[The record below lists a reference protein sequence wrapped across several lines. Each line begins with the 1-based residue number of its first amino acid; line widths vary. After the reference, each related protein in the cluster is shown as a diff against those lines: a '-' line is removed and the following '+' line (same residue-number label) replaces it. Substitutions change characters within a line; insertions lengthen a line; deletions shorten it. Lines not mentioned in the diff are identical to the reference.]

1 MYIRKNASFRLSH
14 LVAKTYFC
22 VMNRFYYS
30 LIFVCCLLLISCTD
44 SRRQLPEVPR
54 PASSV
59 YYWRHRPDLHRQVI
73 LYPLDSKN
81 IERHSSSRYEEIY
94 RP

>member
-14 LVAKTYFC
+14 LVANTYFC

-30 LIFVCCLLLISCTD
+30 LIFVCCLLLISCTG
-44 SRRQLPEVPR
+44 SRRQPPR
-54 PASSV
+54 SAAS
-59 YYWRHRPDLHRQVI
+59 RIIRLLLAHRPDLHRQVI

-81 IERHSSSRYEEIY
+81 IGFIRHLE
-94 RP
+94 